1 MKLLASLALP
11 FLGLEFALGVRKVR
25 RPAPLPSMPPA
36 PIIET
41 TAELVEHRSEFQA
54 AHTRPNLRLV
64 TGRAA

>member
-36 PIIET
+36 PTFDT
-41 TAELVEHRSEFQA
+41 TLVELPSSGPLPSK
-54 AHTRPNLRLV
+54 PNLRLV
-64 TGRAA
+64 RATEAA